1 MIGLHAQNSCIK
13 DASFPVSIT
22 SLLLIETIAAARN
35 RPIIINRVRNHGFP
49 SFLLDYFPMPALV
62 GTDTA
67 NDSQNLKLLHVF
79 IDMNK

>member
-1 MIGLHAQNSCIK
+1 MI
-13 DASFPVSIT
+13 ASGKNHV
-22 SLLLIETIAAARN
+22 LAAARN
-35 RPIIINRVRNHGFP
+35 RPVIIYRALNHGFP
-49 SFLLDYFPMPALV
+49 SFLFNYLPMPTFV